1 MDFDNIELKERE
13 NYARSSLLIVQYT
26 KDGLADLIELNLKL
40 TGFSSFQ
47 NFVNHYQHEL
57 YHLCYHQIKCCQCSR
72 NYKLPQE
79 QLIHPKQL
87 EVLFD
92 KSGHKKAKHNAFR
105 IADFCCCL
113 PRQNLSTSKLDVTL
127 ARCLLFYF
135 CKEVFWYS
143 SLKLQKTTLEE
154 FLNQHKH
161 TLYHLYD
168 TSRRCCQ
175 CPPLYKFPTATEL
188 IDDSNWTE
196 LFSKRRMPC
205 IRHTK
210 RPIGKRNICSVSAT
224 PGILVSH
231 LDPTISKILLEH
243 CCALWKTIEKL
254 ILIRGTI
261 FADVDEATIHE
272 NTYLEYKASL
282 EYGIAVMARVC
293 NKEHEVTEKL
303 KRADKRKIDEIGI
316 INTIRRQISCT
327 GASRITEV
335 IYKYHRLLSVFLA
348 SSKFHIENWQTKKN
362 IIITG
367 LCRCA
372 VWNTFEV
379 VTLVFRFC
387 SQLQSYLFN
396 HFFFF
401 FLSSRFLELIGPIL
415 MELCKIM

>member
-92 KSGHKKAKHNAFR
+92 KSGQKKAKHNAFR

-113 PRQNLSTSKLDVTL
+113 ARQNLSTSKLDVTL

-154 FLNQHKH
+154 FLNQNKH

-175 CPPLYKFPTATEL
+175 CPPLYKFPTANEL

-196 LFSKRRMPC
+196 LFSKGRMPC
-205 IRHTK
+205 IRHKK

-261 FADVDEATIHE
+261 FADVDEATINE

-303 KRADKRKIDEIGI
+303 KRAEKRKIDEISI
-316 INTIRRQISCT
+316 ITTIRRQISCT
-327 GASRITEV
+327 GASRIIEV
-335 IYKYHRLLSVFLA
+335 IYKYQRLLSVFLA
-348 SSKFHIENWQTKKN
+348 SSKFHIENLQTKKKL
-362 IIITG
+362 IITG

-387 SQLQSYLFN
+387 SQLQS
-396 HFFFF
+396 
-401 FLSSRFLELIGPIL
+401 
-415 MELCKIM
+415 